1 MALLDPVKP
10 KVLSTKFIPNV
21 APDLQRDLGMT
32 EDQRS
37 IAMFTCDID
46 DCAYTAIDEA
56 TKKAEVKVVYAK
68 SFYAGAAHSSGP
80 LSGEFIGILAGP
92 NPAETKAGLNAAIQY
107 LAEEAWFYSAND
119 TDDIVYFALS
129 ISRTGSYLSECAG
142 IPEGQPLAYLIAPP
156 IEAVFGV
163 DAAIKA
169 ADVSMP
175 LWYGPPTETNFG
187 GALLTGSQSACKA
200 ATEAFRDAV
209 IAVARNPHDFD
220 V

>member
-119 TDDIVYFALS
+119 TDDIVFFAHT
-129 ISRTGSYLSECAG
+129 ISRTGRYLSECAG

>member
-1 MALLDPVKP
+1 MALLDPIKP

-21 APDLQRDLGMT
+21 AFDLRKDLGLN
-32 EDQRS
+32 EYEQS

-56 TKKAEVKVVYAK
+56 TKKAEVRVVYAK
-68 SFYAGAAHSSGP
+68 SFYAGAAHCSGP

-92 NPAETKAGLNAAIQY
+92 NPAETKAGLNAAAQY
-107 LAEEAWFYSAND
+107 LAEDAWFYSAND
-119 TDDIVYFALS
+119 NDSIVYFS
-129 ISRTGSYLSECAG
+129 HTISRTGSYLSDCAG

-169 ADVSMP
+169 ADVTMP

-220 V
+220 L

>member
-1 MALLDPVKP
+1 MALLDQ
-10 KVLSTKFIPNV
+10 VLSTKFIPNV

-119 TDDIVYFALS
+119 TDDIVYFAHT